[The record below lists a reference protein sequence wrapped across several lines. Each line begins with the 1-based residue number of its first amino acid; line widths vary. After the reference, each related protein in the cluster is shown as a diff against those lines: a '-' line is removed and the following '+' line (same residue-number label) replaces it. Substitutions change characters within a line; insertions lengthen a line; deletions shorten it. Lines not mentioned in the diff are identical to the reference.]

1 MSVVHNDYNGT
12 TYANIG
18 LIRADKSGEPLKP
31 SGKYVRQKDRQ
42 NNDEKFRPASNSGDA
57 SGQSDWRRVKVH
69 VGRHTGIDL
78 GELDRESVEALV
90 TKWLPTALEMEKPLK
105 ADREL
110 IAALQQAKQA
120 LRPKTTRTT
129 TSRSNTQPPTTML
142 IVPRE
147 SASHWYFPDGTP
159 LHEVP
164 RADGKGSRPTSLR
177 DARKLGLFPSVTNVL
192 SILAKPGLDAWKQ
205 EQAILAALT
214 LPRTEGEP
222 LDDFARRVVTDM
234 HSEVGR
240 AADLGS
246 AVHAAIEGYAQ
257 GRWLPEDKE
266 VARLFEPARQWF
278 DAEVTQVHSV
288 EIAAAHLEWG
298 YAGRVDL
305 VATLKSTGR
314 PTVIDFKTQKIRRDK
329 DGSFKPILHDTWPLQ
344 LEAYRRRSPPATR
357 DWQTPPSPRWS
368 SVPPN
373 RCPWW

>member
-1 MSVVHNDYNGT
+1 
-12 TYANIG
+12 
-18 LIRADKSGEPLKP
+18 
-31 SGKYVRQKDRQ
+31 
-42 NNDEKFRPASNSGDA
+42 
-57 SGQSDWRRVKVH
+57 
-69 VGRHTGIDL
+69 
-78 GELDRESVEALV
+78 
-90 TKWLPTALEMEKPLK
+90 
-105 ADREL
+105 
-110 IAALQQAKQA
+110 
-120 LRPKTTRTT
+120 
-129 TSRSNTQPPTTML
+129 ML

-214 LPRTEGEP
+214 LPRIEGET
-222 LDDFARRVVTDM
+222 LDDFAKRVITDM

-278 DAEVTQVHSV
+278 DAQVTQVHSV

-305 VATLKSTGR
+305 VATLRSTGR
-314 PTVIDFKTQKIRRDK
+314 PTVIDFKTQKTRRDK
-329 DGSFKPILHDTWPLQ
+329 NGYFKPILHDTWPLQ
-344 LEAYRRRSPPATR
+344 LEAYHQALASRDKGLQDAAIASVVIGSTEPVPVVTQVWDDADKAGFFRAFLAARDLWVWQKNYCPVKDSPDAG
-357 DWQTPPSPRWS
+357 DETPPTAL
-368 SVPPN
+368 VTA
-373 RCPWW
+373 